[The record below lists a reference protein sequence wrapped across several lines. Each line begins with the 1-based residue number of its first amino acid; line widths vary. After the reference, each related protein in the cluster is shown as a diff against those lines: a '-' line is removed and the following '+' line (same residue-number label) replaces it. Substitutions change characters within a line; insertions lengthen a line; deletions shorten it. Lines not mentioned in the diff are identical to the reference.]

1 MQSSNTIQ
9 RRQLIRDWAK
19 VIGFGALIFLT
30 VYLWSIIYGSPDAN
44 ADAYIQ
50 FDAPWENSQLPNSTF
65 TFGDIG
71 AGMIF
76 IIGAIVLCAFNIL
89 FINLWK
95 ILRRCWL
102 PMLLLACY
110 GSPDVDAAEQP
121 QWRVIEG
128 NAHLIYPK
136 IALAERVTSKVV
148 GQAVVNKYPDGHAK
162 LAYPDYEGIVWPALE
177 VCDATTW
184 SFSPVYIPEATEI
197 YYIERDGKTIK
208 LIDFTYHDARLPERT
223 IRDAIDVPLSPAKLI
238 STSRFQ
244 IIKAPVG
251 VTIVANDQEYAVTES
266 FIAESITLG
275 RDLRLERPTAGVGSE
290 IRAYGFYYYSAGVFR
305 TVFYLTNNFLDCEW
319 VDPEL
324 TVRGAPYIKDTF
336 IQKSSPTTDQ
346 RNNANGWIFLS
357 GNAASGW
364 SEVLIQFDPIW
375 LNLSSYLPA
384 DWQISQATLSLFQTY
399 LGTIGTH
406 EAYLHFP
413 VGKEWDNSLPF
424 NWNSAGEI
432 RAVSGPPKAVVALG
446 SQGASDTISNVT
458 FTEKMDAWF
467 RGAANWRE
475 GIILSSTYTGAVDNR
490 TWWAGIESATNKPT
504 LQVFVTP
511 RSATQRATLAQLNE
525 ATVYLQANAGV
536 TLAQLNNE
544 IAGVSDVV
552 RSKLDQYFITW
563 NPVNANTLLDTTQ
576 TVIITGRSAYPSKA
590 NFAVTVNRGNSTAP
604 TAPPVWGHNTY
615 QASGISYATVADTI
629 LSASIERHFLTFPMG
644 PYQTRGVYSII
655 SESKRGSDLFISMLG
670 SITHGPTA
678 EIDTGALA
686 LQATLT
692 AGVAGINSNV
702 TRSALMNGEWA
713 ASIIST
719 ATRNRVKT
727 GFIGNPYDTFIPIG
741 VPILVM
747 KKKIDNA
754 GAITYKIHVI
764 DYHNNSTIEAAIIED
779 TTSAGNFASAVSTYG
794 LAGYVNL
801 VTPVF
806 RQ

>member
-19 VIGFGALIFLT
+19 VIGFEALIFLT

-110 GSPDVDAAEQP
+110 GSPDAYA
-121 QWRVIEG
+121 
-128 NAHLIYPK
+128 
-136 IALAERVTSKVV
+136 AERVTSKVV

-275 RDLRLERPTAGVGSE
+275 KDLRLERPTAGVGSE

-364 SEVLIQFDPIW
+364 SEVLIQ
-375 LNLSSYLPA
+375 
-384 DWQISQATLSLFQTY
+384 
-399 LGTIGTH
+399 
-406 EAYLHFP
+406 
-413 VGKEWDNSLPF
+413 
-424 NWNSAGEI
+424 
-432 RAVSGPPKAVVALG
+432 
-446 SQGASDTISNVT
+446 
-458 FTEKMDAWF
+458 
-467 RGAANWRE
+467 
-475 GIILSSTYTGAVDNR
+475 
-490 TWWAGIESATNKPT
+490 
-504 LQVFVTP
+504 
-511 RSATQRATLAQLNE
+511 
-525 ATVYLQANAGV
+525 
-536 TLAQLNNE
+536 
-544 IAGVSDVV
+544 
-552 RSKLDQYFITW
+552 
-563 NPVNANTLLDTTQ
+563 
-576 TVIITGRSAYPSKA
+576 
-590 NFAVTVNRGNSTAP
+590 
-604 TAPPVWGHNTY
+604 
-615 QASGISYATVADTI
+615 
-629 LSASIERHFLTFPMG
+629 
-644 PYQTRGVYSII
+644 
-655 SESKRGSDLFISMLG
+655 
-670 SITHGPTA
+670 
-678 EIDTGALA
+678 
-686 LQATLT
+686 
-692 AGVAGINSNV
+692 
-702 TRSALMNGEWA
+702 
-713 ASIIST
+713 
-719 ATRNRVKT
+719 
-727 GFIGNPYDTFIPIG
+727 
-741 VPILVM
+741 
-747 KKKIDNA
+747 
-754 GAITYKIHVI
+754 
-764 DYHNNSTIEAAIIED
+764 
-779 TTSAGNFASAVSTYG
+779 
-794 LAGYVNL
+794 
-801 VTPVF
+801 
-806 RQ
+806 